1 MISYSDY
8 DITIYLTLS
17 LTSIKNSMTH
27 QSIKNITQLANY
39 LRCNLTFLE
48 NAISKEYN
56 IIESTENNKPSD
68 DYIIKENNEIYIDKF
83 YIKKKGKTAGFR
95 GVHSISDFQ
104 LESTLK
110 ILNNYLSTIF
120 LAEDC
125 VHGFIK
131 GRSTK
136 TNAKPHLAKNILL
149 SLDIKNYF
157 ESISVDMISE
167 SLTSL
172 GFQRN
177 IAENISNLVTIN
189 GHLVQGFC
197 TSPTI
202 ANIVTDSFDKEMIK
216 LCGENVAYTRYADD
230 LSLSSDKYVPEV
242 NVIEDLMLK
251 HGFELNKKKTNKAKR
266 GHYQFVTGLTIFDKK
281 TPRIPKKIKRNIK
294 LEVHCI
300 SKLGYKKHAIRRL
313 KNSNVNYDYKSPEF
327 QHEINEEIIKTQ
339 HRLFGWIHY
348 IMSVEPIFGK
358 KMYDILIK
366 SKREYITKEMYLR
379 YYNL

>member
-1 MISYSDY
+1 
-8 DITIYLTLS
+8 
-17 LTSIKNSMTH
+17 MTH
-27 QSIKNITQLANY
+27 QTIKNITQLANY
-39 LRCNLTFLE
+39 LRCNITFLE
-48 NAISKEYN
+48 NAINKEYN
-56 IIESTENNKPSD
+56 VIDSKEDNGSSTDFLTGDND
-68 DYIIKENNEIYIDKF
+68 EIYIDKF
-83 YIKKKGKTAGFR
+83 YIKKKGKIGGFR
-95 GVHSISDFQ
+95 GVHSISDHQ

-120 LAEDC
+120 SAEDC

-136 TNAKPHLAKNILL
+136 TNAEPHLAKNILL

-157 ESISVDMISE
+157 ESISVNKISE
-167 SLTSL
+167 SLTTL
-172 GFQRN
+172 GFQKN
-177 IAENISNLVTIN
+177 IAENIANLVTIN

-202 ANIVTDSFDKEMIK
+202 ANIVTDSFDKEMVE
-216 LCGENVAYTRYADD
+216 LCGESVVYTRYADD
-230 LSLSSDKYVPEV
+230 LSLSSDKDVPKI
-242 NVIEDLMLK
+242 NVFEDLMSK
-251 HGFELNKKKTNKAKR
+251 HGFELNKKKTNKVKR
-266 GHYQFVTGLTIFDKK
+266 GHYQFVTGLTVFDDKI
-281 TPRIPKKIKRNIK
+281 PRIPKKIKRNIK
-294 LEVHCI
+294 LEVYYI

-313 KNSNVNYDYKSPEF
+313 KNSNVKYNYKSSEF
-327 QHEINEEIIKTQ
+327 QYTISDEIIKTQ

-366 SKREYITKEMYLR
+366 SKREYITPEMYMK

>member
-1 MISYSDY
+1 M
-8 DITIYLTLS
+8 TLLSILPCRS
-17 LTSIKNSMTH
+17 LFFKHSMTH
-27 QSIKNITQLANY
+27 QTIKNIAQLANY
-39 LRCNLTFLE
+39 LRCNLAFLDK
-48 NAISKEYN
+48 AINKEYN
-56 IIESTENNKPSD
+56 VIESKDDNEPSI
-68 DYIIKENNEIYIDKF
+68 DYFISDNDEIYVDKF
-83 YIKKKGKTAGFR
+83 YIKKKGKTGGFR
-95 GVHSISDFQ
+95 AVHSISDFQ

-110 ILNNYLSTIF
+110 ILNNYLSSIYS
-120 LAEDC
+120 AEDC

-136 TNAKPHLAKNILL
+136 TNAKPHLAKKILL

-157 ESISVDMISE
+157 ESISVEMISE
-167 SLTSL
+167 SLTAL
-172 GFQRN
+172 GFQKN
-177 IAENISNLVTIN
+177 IAKNIANLVTIN

-202 ANIVTDSFDKEMIK
+202 ANIVTDSFDKEM
-216 LCGENVAYTRYADD
+216 LEMCGKDIVYTRYADD
-230 LSLSSDKYVPEV
+230 LSLSSDKDVPEI
-242 NVIEDLMLK
+242 NVIEDLMSK
-251 HGFELNKKKTNKAKR
+251 HGFKLNEKKTNKVKR
-266 GHYQFVTGLTIFDKK
+266 GHYQFVTGLTVFDDK

-294 LEVHCI
+294 LEVYYI

-313 KNSNVNYDYKSPEF
+313 KNSKVNYNYKSSEF
-327 QHEINEEIIKTQ
+327 QYEVSDEIMKTQ

-366 SKREYITKEMYLR
+366 SKREYITLEMYMK